1 MTHTMSTITSRHSR
15 IVALSVI
22 TVVVLGHVVSGCGN
36 DETPANAAATTTTVA
51 VGHTGDHHRDH
62 ATVDVRA
69 VDFAFENLPRTIEA
83 GTKLTLSNG
92 AASELH
98 ELVAI
103 RLPDGED
110 RPVPELLQLPE
121 AELGAL
127 LGASPPATVLL
138 AAPGGDQISAVGD
151 GTITEPG
158 RYLIMCSIPMGVA
171 PAVYLAVA
179 AEAGGEQPDVAG
191 GPPHFLSGMATD
203 LIVE

>member
-1 MTHTMSTITSRHSR
+1 MTHTMSTLTSRHSR
-15 IVALSVI
+15 IVALSVV
-22 TVVVLGHVVSGCGN
+22 TVVVLGYVLSGCGN
-36 DETPANAAATTTTVA
+36 DEPSGDAAVTSITAAAHDPA
-51 VGHTGDHHRDH
+51 KHDH

-69 VDFAFENLPRTIEA
+69 VDFAFENLPRSIEA
-83 GTKLTLSNG
+83 GTKLTLTNG

-103 RLPDGED
+103 RLPDDEV

-127 LGASPPATVLL
+127 LGAAPPATVLL

-171 PAVYLAVA
+171 PEVYLKA
-179 AEAGGEQPDVAG
+179 AADAGGQQPDVAG
-191 GPPHFLSGMATD
+191 GPPHFVSGMATD